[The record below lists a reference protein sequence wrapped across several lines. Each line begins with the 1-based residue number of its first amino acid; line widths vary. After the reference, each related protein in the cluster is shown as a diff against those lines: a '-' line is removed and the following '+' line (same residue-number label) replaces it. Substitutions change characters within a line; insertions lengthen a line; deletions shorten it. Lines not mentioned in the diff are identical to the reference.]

1 MNTTIKTAL
10 TALALTAA
18 IAGPAAANVG
28 TQAIN
33 AEVRSAI
40 SGGNVN
46 VVVENGVATLFGW
59 VEDHQ
64 AEQAAKQAALSFDSV
79 DSIVD
84 RITVSR

>member
-1 MNTTIKTAL
+1 MNTAIKTAL
-10 TALALTAA
+10 TAFALSAA

-28 TQAIN
+28 TQTIN

-40 SGGNVN
+40 TSGNVN
-46 VVVENGVATLFGW
+46 VVVNEGVATLFGW

-64 AEQAAKQAALSFDSV
+64 AEQAAKQAALSFDNV

-84 RITVSR
+84 LITVSR